1 MNTEDQIK
9 ELESQ
14 LTGDM
19 MKDMEIRD
27 KIHEL
32 KMKSNDVAPGS
43 CEIDCESC
51 SG

>member
-1 MNTEDQIK
+1 MNIEEQIK

-19 MKDMEIRD
+19 MQDMEIRE
-27 KIHEL
+27 KIHTL
-32 KMKSNDVAPGS
+32 KMQSQDVAPGS